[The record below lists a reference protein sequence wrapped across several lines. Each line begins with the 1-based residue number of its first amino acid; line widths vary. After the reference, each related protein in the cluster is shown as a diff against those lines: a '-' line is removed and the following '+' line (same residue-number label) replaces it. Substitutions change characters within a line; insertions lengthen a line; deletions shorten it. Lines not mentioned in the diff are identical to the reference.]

1 LRDVAKVA
9 GVSPATVSFVLNGRR
24 DVRVAE
30 VTRARVLQV
39 IEELGFRPNLT
50 GRHMRTQRTQTMG
63 FITDFIASSPFA
75 GEIVSEAQ
83 KVMWRTGRLLFLVNT
98 DSSAEV
104 EGAAVRS
111 LLDRRVD
118 GFIYAAEH
126 ARAINLPPEM
136 LQVPT
141 VLVNGFPAD
150 DRLAAVVAIYPDDR
164 YGGTLAARALLE
176 AGHRRIVYL
185 AGERDFW
192 ATGQRVAAFRAEMR
206 RAGAPLGPGAVVY
219 GQYRVDIGY
228 QLADRVLSSSNRP
241 TAFLCG
247 NDQMALG
254 AIQAAQAH
262 GLSVPGDLSV
272 VGYDNQ
278 ELLAGRIQPP
288 LTTVSLPH
296 REMGRL
302 GAELLLELVA
312 DGGKPAR
319 IPVRGEL
326 IARASVGPPVR

>member
-1 LRDVAKVA
+1 VA

-30 VTRARVLQV
+30 STRVRVLQV
-39 IEELGFRPNLT
+39 IEDLGFRPNLT
-50 GRHMRTQRTQTMG
+50 GRQMRTQRTHTVG
-63 FITDFIASSPFA
+63 FVTDFIASSPFA
-75 GEIVSEAQ
+75 GEIVSAAQ
-83 KVMWRTGRLLFLVNT
+83 EVVWRTGRLLFLVNT
-98 DSSAEV
+98 DFSSEV

-126 ARAINLPPEM
+126 ARAIDVPPEM
-136 LQVPT
+136 LQLPT
-141 VLVNGFPAD
+141 VLVNGFPTD
-150 DRLAAVVAIYPDDR
+150 DRLEVSAVYPDDR

-176 AGHRRIVYL
+176 AGHRKIVYL

-192 ATGQRVAAFRAEMR
+192 ATGERVAAFRAEMR
-206 RAGAPLGPGAVVY
+206 RAGAPLGPGTVVY
-219 GQYRVDIGY
+219 GRYRVDAGY
-228 QLADRVLSSSNRP
+228 QLADQMLAGPDRP
-241 TAFLCG
+241 TAVLCG
-247 NDQMALG
+247 NDQIALG
-254 AIQAAQAH
+254 AVQAAQAH
-262 GLSVPGDLSV
+262 GLSVPRDLSI

-278 ELLAGRIQPP
+278 EMLAGRIQPP

-312 DGGKPAR
+312 GRGEPGRTA
-319 IPVRGEL
+319 VRGEL
-326 IARASVGPPVR
+326 IRRASMGPPSR